1 MSPTLIRCSNTFCEN
16 VVSKLGERCDEC
28 KQRAGVVD
36 RLLDRLETDEQ
47 KQKRREKRKKDNDHR
62 KDGEG

>member
-1 MSPTLIRCSNTFCEN
+1 MSPILIRCSNTYCDN
-16 VVSKLGERCDEC
+16 TVAKLGDRCDEC
-28 KQRAGVVD
+28 KQRAGVID

-47 KQKRREKRKKDNDHR
+47 KQARREKRKRDNQHR